1 METAYQNEKIPNRW
15 LVVAGSLLMQLSLG
29 AIYTWSL
36 FNRPLVEA
44 HGWTPGDTV
53 FTFSITLAF
62 FSVAVIFAGRIQD
75 KIGPKKVAIVG
86 GLLTGLGVA
95 LASFAT
101 NVYFLYLT
109 YGVIAGIGIG
119 AAYVTPLAT
128 CVKWFPEKRGLITGL
143 ILAALGVGGM
153 VFKPIILIFITKFGV
168 SQSFLYLGCI
178 YGVLIVA
185 GAMLLAVPPKGYRPP
200 GWTPPVSQ
208 AGAAPAGSR
217 RFSTGQAMRTPQFY
231 MLVAWMFFG
240 SAAALMIISV
250 AANIGMTMI
259 GLSLAAAGNAVVT
272 IALFNACGR
281 LGWGW
286 ISDRFGRKPS
296 ILANF
301 IMLSL
306 AMFYMALIPM
316 TYAGFLVATCVVGF
330 CFGGLAA
337 MLPTLTAEWFGLANV
352 GNNYGAVF
360 IFYGIAALTAPR
372 LSIAIGFESAFL
384 VAGIAC
390 VIGAVIAIFARAPG
404 VVKQPDTLGS
414 EGLKPKVTGAS

>member
-1 METAYQNEKIPNRW
+1 MEANAQETKVVNRW
-15 LVVAGSLLMQLSLG
+15 LVVGGSLLMQLSLG

-44 HGWTPGDTV
+44 YGWTPGDTV
-53 FTFSITLAF
+53 FTFSITLAC
-62 FSVAVIFAGRIQD
+62 FSLAVIIAGRIQD
-75 KIGPKKVAIVG
+75 RIGPRKVAVIG
-86 GLLTGLGVA
+86 GVLTGLGVG

-101 NVYFLYLT
+101 NIYFLYLT

-153 VFKPIILIFITKFGV
+153 VFKPVILIFIENFGV

-178 YGVLIVA
+178 YGVLIVT
-185 GAMLLAVPPKGYRPP
+185 GAMALSVPPAGYRPP
-200 GWTPPVSQ
+200 GWTPPVVKG
-208 AGAAPAGSR
+208 GAAPAGSR
-217 RFSTGQAMRTPQFY
+217 RFSTAQAMRTPQFY
-231 MLVAWMFFG
+231 MLVVWMFFG

-250 AANIGMTMI
+250 AANIGMSML

-286 ISDRFGRKPS
+286 ISDKYGRKPS

-301 IMLSL
+301 VLLSL

-352 GNNYGAVF
+352 GNNYGAIF
-360 IFYGIAALTAPR
+360 LFYGVAALTAPR
-372 LSIAIGFESAFL
+372 LSIAIGFENAFL

-390 VIGAVIAIFARAPG
+390 SVGVLVAIFARAPG
-404 VVKQPDTLGS
+404 RIPGGTPQ
-414 EGLKPKVTGAS
+414 EGLTPRVSGASS